1 MAFHPSSRHDKIF
14 VVYHIPGLK
23 SSNIKMRLEG
33 WRSILPVAT
42 KPTLQSLSRSH
53 LMLEPPTKKFNQK
66 NSPPRNLTKK
76 INWKILHLQILGMV
90 SQSHLMLEPRTKTI
104 NQKFSTRKFY
114 GKISIKKFY
123 PKKSTNK
130 FSTNKFQRSRSIPP
144 DAGALYQNDQPK
156 VFHQKILR
164 KNLYQEILPKKINQ
178 KILYQQIWDGELIPP
193 DAEASYQKFQ
203 ISKLYQKFSKYLPKK
218 LPKILPKKFSSN
230 KFRKSESIP
239 PEAFFKIL

>member
-23 SSNIKMRLEG
+23 SPNIKMRLEG

-76 INWKILHLQILGMV
+76 INWKILQLQIVGMV

-123 PKKSTNK
+123 PKKSTKK
-130 FSTNKFQRSRSIPP
+130 FSTNKFGMVSWSHLMLKPP
-144 DAGALYQNDQPK
+144 TKNSKSANSTKNSQNIYQK
-156 VFHQKILR
+156 
-164 KNLYQEILPKKINQ
+164 
-178 KILYQQIWDGELIPP
+178 
-193 DAEASYQKFQ
+193 SYQKFF
-203 ISKLYQKFSKYLPKK
+203 QKNSLPTNLGSLSQSHLKRFLRSCRVGGWK
-218 LPKILPKKFSSN
+218 SLCF
-230 KFRKSESIP
+230 FRVSTLMQE
-239 PEAFFKIL
+239 